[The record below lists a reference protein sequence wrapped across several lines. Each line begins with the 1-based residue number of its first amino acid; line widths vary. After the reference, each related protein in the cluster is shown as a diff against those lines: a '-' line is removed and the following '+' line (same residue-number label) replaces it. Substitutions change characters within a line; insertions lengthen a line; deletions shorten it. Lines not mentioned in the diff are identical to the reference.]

1 MWDRKVEQGKWKW
14 ERMGGNGETESWNG
28 KINVGKESERVKG
41 KWKSE
46 RGNKKLKRESVKMRV
61 EKKNESWKGKVKVRK
76 EKIVGKESESVKE
89 KVVNWK

>member
-61 EKKNESWKGKVKVRK
+61 EKKMKVGKAKWKLERKKLWERKVKVLRRK
-76 EKIVGKESESVKE
+76 
-89 KVVNWK
+89 W

>member
-61 EKKNESWKGKVKVRK
+61 EKKKWKLERQSERKKLWERKVKVLRRK
-76 EKIVGKESESVKE
+76 
-89 KVVNWK
+89 W